1 MNQDILKLYVKLL
14 EQQVAILDNG
24 QGGVDKST
32 ADLIIA
38 LQAYLK
44 EHNLI

>member
-14 EQQVAILDNG
+14 EQQVAILDNR
-24 QGGVDKST
+24 QGSVDKST

>member
-1 MNQDILKLYVKLL
+1 MNQDILKLYVKVL
-14 EQQVAILDNG
+14 EQQIAILDNG
-24 QGGVDKST
+24 QGSVDKST

>member
-1 MNQDILKLYVKLL
+1 MNQDILKIYVKLL
-14 EQQVAILDNG
+14 EQQVDILDNN
-24 QGGVDKST
+24 QSSMDKST

>member
-1 MNQDILKLYVKLL
+1 MNQDILKIYIKLL
-14 EQQVAILDNG
+14 EQQINILDNG
-24 QGGVDKST
+24 QGNMDKNT

-38 LQAYLK
+38 LQSYLK

>member
-1 MNQDILKLYVKLL
+1 MNQDVLKLYVKLL
-14 EQQVAILDNG
+14 EQQVAILDNS
-24 QGGVDKST
+24 QSSMDKST

>member
-24 QGGVDKST
+24 QSNMDKST

>member
-1 MNQDILKLYVKLL
+1 MNQDVLKLYVKLL

-24 QGGVDKST
+24 QGNMDKST

>member
-24 QGGVDKST
+24 QGSVDNST
-32 ADLIIA
+32 PALIIA

>member
-1 MNQDILKLYVKLL
+1 MNQDILKIYIKLL
-14 EQQVAILDNG
+14 EQQINILDNG
-24 QGGVDKST
+24 QGNIDKST

-38 LQAYLK
+38 LQSYLK